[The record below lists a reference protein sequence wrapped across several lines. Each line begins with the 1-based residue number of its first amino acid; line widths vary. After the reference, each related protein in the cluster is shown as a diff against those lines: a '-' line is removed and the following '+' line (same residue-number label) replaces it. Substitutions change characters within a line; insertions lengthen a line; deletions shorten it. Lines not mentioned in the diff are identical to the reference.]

1 MEFSRQ
7 EYWSELPCP
16 PPGDLPEPEI
26 KPMSLTSPALASGSF
41 TTSTT
46 WEIYLLLMYHL
57 WRNVH
62 SNFLSVFYWSIY
74 LSFFLLSCKNSLY
87 MLNMSSFLQIFSLFP
102 WVVFSLPWRSCL
114 WCRSLHVAV
123 TYLFCSLVACALVS
137 WVVAVWSE
145 GAVGSHLPPGRWE
158 VSGGSQP
165 MWKENDSHTVR
176 NAGECVRGRTMRGK
190 QARALPAPAS
200 QVSTPE
206 THWMWWGLAGT
217 LETCSQLCLVSSV
230 CRQKDKE
237 TTMKKTSSLTSVPSI
252 EMRKERLQEE
262 QVLLKD

>member
-1 MEFSRQ
+1 MLLICVFLMIVCWASFHVLLVLSCFNCAQLFETPWTVDHQTPLSMEFSRQ

-87 MLNMSSFLQIFSLFP
+87 MLNMRSFLQIFSLFP
-102 WVVFSLPWRSCL
+102 WVVFSLP
-114 WCRSLHVAV
+114 
-123 TYLFCSLVACALVS
+123 
-137 WVVAVWSE
+137 
-145 GAVGSHLPPGRWE
+145 
-158 VSGGSQP
+158 
-165 MWKENDSHTVR
+165 
-176 NAGECVRGRTMRGK
+176 
-190 QARALPAPAS
+190 
-200 QVSTPE
+200 
-206 THWMWWGLAGT
+206 
-217 LETCSQLCLVSSV
+217 
-230 CRQKDKE
+230 
-237 TTMKKTSSLTSVPSI
+237 
-252 EMRKERLQEE
+252 
-262 QVLLKD
+262 